1 MRPFVG
7 DGKMKRSMVADGNAA
22 VEMALGLLSV
32 LLYRSWMELMGVTIF
47 GVDGESMGE
56 RERWNAHV
64 CCVPILLK
72 LSLLL
77 PI

>member
-32 LLYRSWMELMGVTIF
+32 LLYRSWMELMGDYF
-47 GVDGESMGE
+47 FWRGRRVDG
-56 RERWNAHV
+56 RERTLECTRMLCANFT
-64 CCVPILLK
+64 
-72 LSLLL
+72 
-77 PI
+77 